1 MTNNINTK
9 LSLLYDDDFN
19 AKYNYSNRLNKEI
32 SLKNKI
38 IDIHYDQSHKYR
50 RNIKILKSIL
60 LMAGLLVLM
69 ALLIGIRIFDKKFG
83 TSLMIVI
90 VVAFVIKILILRY
103 SKKSDFTKEN
113 KLTTK
118 YFSNNDQ
125 NNSDPKCPSKCK
137 QKSKS
142 TPNINPNRIKE
153 KVLNNLK
160 TDSSLNVWLY
170 GDQPEAL
177 YYNERMYGN
186 KYQLHRITEEEEPE
200 TEYSPQPWFNEIT
213 DNTDQEEPI
222 QGVTYYDCVKDLS
235 PEGTK
240 TEFRTT
246 IPCQYYPGY
255 KTLHR
260 CIFDENNNCNI
271 V

>member
-9 LSLLYDDDFN
+9 LSLLYDDEFN

-32 SLKNKI
+32 SLKDKI
-38 IDIHYDQSHKYR
+38 INIHTKQNHKYR

-60 LMAGLLVLM
+60 FMAGLLVLM
-69 ALLIGIRIFDKKFG
+69 ALLIGIRVFDKKFG

-90 VVAFVIKILILRY
+90 VVAFVIKILILRFNTNN
-103 SKKSDFTKEN
+103 DFTKEN

-118 YFSNNDQ
+118 YFSNNKGHD
-125 NNSDPKCPSKCK
+125 NEPKCPSTCK
-137 QKSKS
+137 PKP
-142 TPNINPNRIKE
+142 TPDIKPKKIKE
-153 KVLNNLK
+153 KVINNLK

-177 YYNERMYGN
+177 YYNPRMYRN
-186 KYQLHRITEEEEPE
+186 KYPNHRVTEEEE
-200 TEYSPQPWFNEIT
+200 YIDKPQPWFNQIT
-213 DNTDQEEPI
+213 ENTDQEEPI
-222 QGVTYYDCVKDLS
+222 LGATYYDCVKELS
-235 PEGTK
+235 PSGTK
-240 TEFRTT
+240 PEFRTS

-255 KTLHR
+255 ETLQR
-260 CIFDENNNCNI
+260 CIIDENNNCNI